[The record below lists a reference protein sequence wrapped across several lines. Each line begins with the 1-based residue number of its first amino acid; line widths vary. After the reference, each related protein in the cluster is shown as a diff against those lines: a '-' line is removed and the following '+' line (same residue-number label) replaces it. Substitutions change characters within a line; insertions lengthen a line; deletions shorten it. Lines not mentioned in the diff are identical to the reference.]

1 MRENFP
7 HVDEYPVNELLDEPD
22 SLRIQWGNQTDIPFS
37 KYTIVN
43 LCLGEGEDKC
53 LLDFPFLITTEQ
65 ISNPIVGFNAIKHIA
80 QTTDDK
86 LLTKLF
92 QNSFDQTDANRIP
105 SFVNLLQMPDSVE
118 ATVTVKGKNTA
129 VPADC
134 IVEALCR
141 VNIGNLSQTQPM
153 FFQQEDFPTE
163 LAEGLDCT
171 DSIVMMKK
179 GC

>member
-1 MRENFP
+1 MRQNFP

-37 KYTIVN
+37 KYTVVN
-43 LCLGEGEDKC
+43 LCIGEGEDKC
-53 LLDFPFLITTEQ
+53 FLDFPFLITKEQ

-105 SFVNLLQMPDSVE
+105 AFVMTN
-118 ATVTVKGKNTA
+118 ARF
-129 VPADC
+129 
-134 IVEALCR
+134 CR
-141 VNIGNLSQTQPM
+141 SHSYG
-153 FFQQEDFPTE
+153 
-163 LAEGLDCT
+163 
-171 DSIVMMKK
+171 
-179 GC
+179 